1 MPTCHQQKNSR
12 RHINTFCESDKNKN
26 RCQNN
31 DGKTASQEQF
41 IDQIDSKWRWILRNK
56 KNNNK
61 NKKSFIGFKS
71 VAYLSSIKTRFNRSV
86 ARTVLFFASYF
97 YTFTGLRMQCIRLF
111 SVFFGTARC
120 ATDSLQLYAIRKMYI
135 AEHQISL
142 KLSEWKRHLIEW
154 IRQNNKKYKQKS
166 QKRKKM

>member
-1 MPTCHQQKNSR
+1 MMVKRLARNNLL
-12 RHINTFCESDKNKN
+12 IKLI
-26 RCQNN
+26 QNE
-31 DGKTASQEQF
+31 DGFFET
-41 IDQIDSKWRWILRNK
+41 K
-56 KNNNK
+56 KNNK

-154 IRQNNKKYKQKS
+154 IRQNNKKYKQKP
-166 QKRKKM
+166 KKKSKAKKKCKKCSFPVVSYAYKVTIAVSLCI